1 MPDAKPV
8 FRRVLL
14 KMSGEMLGGSVGNGL
29 ELEVLDRFARE
40 VKGVMDLGVQVAI
53 IIGGGNI
60 FRGIA
65 GAGQGMDRSS
75 ADSMGML
82 ATIING
88 IALQD
93 ALERAGVLTRVMSAI
108 QMPQLCEPYIRRR
121 ALRHM
126 EKGRAVIFAG
136 GTGNPYF
143 STDTAAALRGA
154 EIHAEVVLKAT
165 KVDGIYDKDPKKH
178 PDAVRF
184 DELTFR
190 EAIGRGLK
198 VMDATAISLCME
210 TNLPI
215 LVFSFV
221 EDGNLR
227 RVITGEKV
235 GTWVRGDRFG
245 D

>member
-1 MPDAKPV
+1 MSKPV
-8 FRRVLL
+8 FRRILL
-14 KMSGEMLGGSVGNGL
+14 KMSGEMLGGAAGSGL
-29 ELEVLDRFARE
+29 ELETLDRFAGE
-40 VKGVMDLGVQVAI
+40 VRAVMDLGVQVAI

-65 GAGQGMDRSS
+65 GASQGMDRAS

-93 ALERAGVLTRVMSAI
+93 ALERHGVITRVMSAI
-108 QMPQLCEPYIRRR
+108 QMPQLCEAYIRRR

-154 EIHAEVVLKAT
+154 EIHADAVLKAT

-178 PDAVRF
+178 ADAVRF
-184 DELTFR
+184 EELTHR

-198 VMDATAISLCME
+198 VMDATAISLCMD

-215 LVFSFV
+215 LVFSFA
-221 EDGNLR
+221 EAGNLV
-227 RVITGEKV
+227 RVVCGERI
-235 GTWVRGDRFG
+235 GTWVRAD
-245 D
+245 

>member
-1 MPDAKPV
+1 MSQAKPV

-14 KMSGEMLGGSVGNGL
+14 KMSGEMLGGAAGSGL

-40 VKGVMDLGVQVAI
+40 VKQAMSAGVQVAI

-108 QMPQLCEPYIRRR
+108 AMPQLCEAYIRRR

-154 EIHAEVVLKAT
+154 EIHADVVLKAT

-178 PDAVRF
+178 ADAVRF
-184 DELTFR
+184 EELTFR

-198 VMDATAISLCME
+198 VMDATAISLCMD

-221 EDGNLR
+221 EEGNLM
-227 RVITGEKV
+227 RVIMGEKV
-235 GTWVRGDRFG
+235 GTWVRGEPLD
-245 D
+245 